1 MIDNQ
6 LVNEYNADSIKIL
19 DHDEAIERW
28 FWAKAGELA
37 TQYSRPEE
45 WVSRG
50 LQACERAGVHH
61 NFFIDKYLKK
71 LPLPKHDG
79 VTEAMREILLE
90 ERDAQSIQDN
100 DSRRAKNHR

>member
-37 TQYSRPEE
+37 TQYSRLFPSVEHNRKNGFRADSKRANEPE
-45 WVSRG
+45 S
-50 LQACERAGVHH
+50 HTTSSSTNTSK
-61 NFFIDKYLKK
+61 NFR
-71 LPLPKHDG
+71 PPNTTG
-79 VTEAMREILLE
+79 
-90 ERDAQSIQDN
+90 
-100 DSRRAKNHR
+100 